1 MRLKKSCLTLMIVS
15 VIYSVSAVSK
25 PYFNPAALGIGSA
38 DPLIDITQFQQL
50 SERQF
55 QTEGRYFVSVSVN
68 RQIQPGQWI
77 EFRYHPV
84 QKQLLPRVSR
94 KQWLMWGLRADAA
107 PEFERADDS
116 GLIDDITQWVG
127 ALKVT
132 FDAAQQSLDITIPQ
146 RFFMTAAQRTS
157 DAALWDH
164 GITAFLLDYDYR
176 IFHTRDRH
184 YRDTRQFLSL
194 RSGFNHGAWRFRH
207 QDYLDKT
214 KEKQSW
220 QSQRTWGYRAI
231 APLKSELQFGEL
243 YSSDSVFDSRAY
255 TGARLVSREAMH
267 PQDRQGYAPVIRGIT
282 AHSAQLTIKQQG
294 LILRQVSLPG
304 GEFEINNL
312 YDGLQGADLE
322 VLIEES
328 DGTVQHYFQPGAYVP
343 VMLREGRIKYTLDA
357 GKYTGRK
364 EDPDMYFMQG
374 TAAYGINSFLTLY
387 GGGYAARRVMSG
399 AMGAGINMGAA
410 GGISLDWLTHQ
421 QAGARYQR
429 YRINYQKII
438 PQTGSSLYLRAVE
451 TVRVSD
457 VHGSEF
463 RPVSAGRQWSGQLQQ
478 SLSGWGSLYFGYRY
492 SERTPYKHRK
502 QLRHRASGQIW
513 DTGYYG
519 NFRYVGYGVNYQYRK
534 SGAYQRADN
543 RISVSFSVPLEFGG
557 QQLRSNF
564 YYYHQT
570 AGSGTQTSVSGSAG
584 DDYRLNYTLHHG
596 YQHKTDTHRRGGEL
610 RWRHDTADL
619 QGSFSTDGNRNVWNG
634 GIQGG
639 VVIHR
644 KGITLSRPLGE
655 SNALV
660 DMDGVENISLMNTN
674 AASTDSRGFSVIPQL
689 NNYNQ
694 NTVRIDPETLPEN
707 ADIEDPVQQII
718 PSKGAIVP
726 VRFGVQKGH
735 RVIYA
740 LKTMTGSVPFG
751 ASVQVKRADG
761 STVRGIAGDDGEVYL
776 SGLPDSGLLQAI
788 WGNSPGQQCESD
800 IVIPAENQGL
810 MTIMLQ
816 CQ

>member
-1 MRLKKSCLTLMIVS
+1 MIVS
-15 VIYSVSAVSK
+15 GIYSVSAVSK

-38 DPLIDITQFQQL
+38 DPLIDMTQFQQL
-50 SERQF
+50 NERQF

-68 RQIQPGQWI
+68 GQVQPGQWI

-84 QKQLLPRVSR
+84 QKQLLPRVFR
-94 KQWLMWGLRADAA
+94 KQWLMWGLRTDAA

-116 GLIDDITQWVG
+116 VLIDDITQWVSTV
-127 ALKVT
+127 KVT
-132 FDAAQQSLDITIPQ
+132 FDAAQQSLDIIIPQ

-164 GITAFLLDYDYR
+164 GITAFLLDYDFR
-176 IFHTRDRH
+176 IFHTRDSH
-184 YRDTRQFLSL
+184 YRDTRQSLSL
-194 RSGFNHGAWRFRH
+194 RSGFNHGAWRFRY
-207 QDYLDKT
+207 QGYLDKT
-214 KEKQSW
+214 NEKQSW
-220 QSQRTWGYRAI
+220 QSQRAWGYRAI

-243 YSSDSVFDSRAY
+243 YSSDPVFDSSAY
-255 TGARLVSREAMH
+255 TGVRLVSREAMH

-294 LILRQVSLPG
+294 MVLRQVSLPG

-343 VMLREGRIKYTLDA
+343 EMLREGRIKYTLDA
-357 GKYTGRK
+357 GKHTRRK
-364 EDPDMYFMQG
+364 EEPDMYFMQG

-387 GGGYAARRVMSG
+387 GGGYAAHRAMSG
-399 AMGAGINMGAA
+399 AMGAGINMGSA
-410 GGISLDWLTHQ
+410 GGVSLDWLTHQ

-429 YRINYQKII
+429 YRINYQKMI
-438 PQTGSSLYLRAVE
+438 PQTGASLYLRAGE

-457 VHGSEF
+457 SNGVSSP
-463 RPVSAGRQWSGQLQQ
+463 PVSAGRQWSGQFQQ
-478 SLSGWGSLYFGYRY
+478 PLSGWGSLSLGYRY
-492 SERTPYKHRK
+492 SERTPHQPRK
-502 QLRHRASGQIW
+502 RVHYRTSDKVW
-513 DTGYYG
+513 DAGYHG
-519 NFRYVGYGVNYQYRK
+519 NFHYIGYGVNYQYRK
-534 SGAYQRADN
+534 SGTYQRADN
-543 RISVSFSVPLEFGG
+543 RISVSLSVPLEFGG
-557 QQLRSNF
+557 QRLRSNF
-564 YYYHQT
+564 YYYHQS
-570 AGSGTQTSVSGSAG
+570 AGAGAQISVSGFAG
-584 DDYRLNYTLHHG
+584 NDYRLGYTLHRG
-596 YQHKTDTHRRGGEL
+596 YQHKTETHRRGGEV

-619 QGSFSTDGNRNVWNG
+619 QGSFSTDGNRNAWNG

-660 DMDGVENISLMNTN
+660 DMDGVENIRLMNTN
-674 AASTDSRGFSVIPQL
+674 TASSDSRGFSIIPQL

-707 ADIEDPVQQII
+707 ADIAEPVQQII

-751 ASVQVKRADG
+751 ALVQVKRADG
-761 STVRGIAGDDGEVYL
+761 STVSGIVGDDGEVYL
-776 SGLPDSGLLQAI
+776 SGLPDSGLLQAT
-788 WGNSPGQQCESD
+788 WGSSPAQQCVSD
-800 IVIPAENQGL
+800 IAIPPENQGL
-810 MTIMLQ
+810 MTIILQ